1 MSDLVTG
8 RKAAGRWSRLQQ
20 PEYLAA
26 LLVAAV
32 FALILS
38 HLWVGDLLNSYAYM
52 SDDSFDWV
60 TQGMALVEF
69 TTGEDRSAWPILRPP
84 LFVLVWAM
92 DYLLEPPGLVFLLC
106 QVAALAA
113 VTFGIARF
121 ARIKGAGAI
130 AAALAGL
137 AAPFSV
143 LGFYSLWVLSDA
155 MASSLMTLS
164 AIVAVLTLARPAPGS
179 LGAELRQLAPA
190 IALGVAAGL
199 TQTYGMIP
207 IMVIGFVHGADRFLR
222 GAKPARWFAPFL
234 LSVITAVIGFGLQK
248 LWALVI
254 PHGMQP
260 ANFTLLEPSL
270 GMLDFYMNVWPL
282 CFGVFLPAL
291 GWAAWRYISARTLP
305 DAGSLSLIG
314 AVGAFATLSF
324 VYQWPESRMT
334 YIYIPLFIVMVL
346 SLVLNAPAPQ
356 TQSAARSPAA
366 VLLPTFAAALLVT
379 LFVFPG
385 DYWRPSLAR
394 TQIAPKATWIAAALQ
409 ADPVDRYR
417 LRIVCDGMSD
427 VCDRADAG
435 PQSSPYRD
443 MMLKEY
449 RRRQL
454 E

>member
-8 RKAAGRWSRLQQ
+8 RKAARRWGRLQ

-26 LLVAAV
+26 MLVAAV
-32 FALILS
+32 FALVLS
-38 HLWVGDLLNSYAYM
+38 RLWVGDLLNSYTYM

-69 TTGEDRSAWPILRPP
+69 TTGEDKSTWPILRPP
-84 LFVLVWAM
+84 LFVFVWAL
-92 DYLLEPPGLVFLLC
+92 DYMLEPPGLVFLLC
-106 QVAALAA
+106 QVTALAA

-121 ARIKGAGAI
+121 ARLKGAGPLAS
-130 AAALAGL
+130 ALAGL

-143 LGFYSLWVLSDA
+143 LGFYALWVLSDA
-155 MASSLMTLS
+155 IASSLMTLS
-164 AIVAVLTLARPAPGS
+164 AITAVLAFARPTPAT
-179 LGAELRQLAPA
+179 LGAELKQLAPA

-207 IMVIGFVHGADRFLR
+207 IMVIGFVHGADRLVR
-222 GAKPARWFAPFL
+222 RAPPARWLAPFL
-234 LSVITAVIGFGLQK
+234 LSAITAVIGFGLQK
-248 LWALVI
+248 LWALLI

-282 CFGVFLPAL
+282 SFGVFLPAL
-291 GWAAWRYISARTLP
+291 GWALWRYIAAKALP

-334 YIYIPLFIVMVL
+334 YIYVPLFVVMVL
-346 SLVLNAPAPQ
+346 SLVLGAPAPAKQ
-356 TQSAARSPAA
+356 DARPGPARA
-366 VLLPTFAAALLVT
+366 LMPTFAAALLVT

-394 TQIAPKATWIAAALQ
+394 TQIAPKATWIAAALRE
-409 ADPVDRYR
+409 DPVDRYR

-449 RRRQL
+449 RRRQV